1 MSELNHIIAMGETSA
16 QQRYQRKGGSG
27 KQANGSSMI
36 GTAPTLEEKLIEK
49 SERERLVVWR
59 QPVTTL
65 HYFVRECGILGREYM
80 VK

>member
-1 MSELNHIIAMGETSA
+1 MGETSA
-16 QQRYQRKGGSG
+16 QQRYQRKGGG
-27 KQANGSSMI
+27 ARQGQANGSSMI

-65 HYFVRECGILGREYM
+65 HYFVRECVILGGEYM